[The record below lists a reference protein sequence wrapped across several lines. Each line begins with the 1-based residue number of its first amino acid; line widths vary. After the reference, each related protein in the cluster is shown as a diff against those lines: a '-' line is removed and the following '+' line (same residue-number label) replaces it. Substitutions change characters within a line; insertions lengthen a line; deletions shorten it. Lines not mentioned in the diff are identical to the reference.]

1 MRYLKIITDREANSV
16 EELLQERKTLTVGEL
31 IQHLPTFDEDMPVA
45 SFAKRNLTYNF
56 GCVWYDCIEEQE
68 G

>member
-1 MRYLKIITDREANSV
+1 MRCLKIITDREANSV

-31 IQHLPTFDEDMPVA
+31 IKHLSTFDEDMPVVT
-45 SFAKRNLTYNF
+45 FAERNLTYNF
-56 GCVWYDCIEEQE
+56 GCVWYDRIEEQE